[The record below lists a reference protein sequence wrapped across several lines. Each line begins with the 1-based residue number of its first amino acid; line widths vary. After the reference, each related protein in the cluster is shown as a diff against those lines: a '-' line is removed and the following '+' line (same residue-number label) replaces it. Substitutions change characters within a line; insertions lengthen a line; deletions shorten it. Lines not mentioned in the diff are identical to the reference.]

1 MSQNEKLIDVVSNKL
16 KNLIFF
22 FQDLFCTI
30 FIIFKSFLFE
40 CLLHNHYESE
50 FNHILN

>member
-22 FQDLFCTI
+22 FKDLFFTI

-40 CLLHNHYESE
+40 FILNNNYESE